1 MSTTSIHH
9 RPVPFYAAAA
19 AAVAVGALAVGSV
32 AVAVSHDSG
41 HPGAPGGQPQTSV
54 QQNRAAGA
62 PLPLH
67 DQRRPRDARRMTT
80 SAGGPR

>member
-19 AAVAVGALAVGSV
+19 AAVAVGALAVGTV

-41 HPGAPGGQPQTSV
+41 QPGAPGGQSQTSV
-54 QQNRAAGA
+54 QQNQPQA
-62 PLPLH
+62 H
-67 DQRRPRDARRMTT
+67 HFHSTT
-80 SAGGPR
+80 SGGRVMLGE

>member
-54 QQNRAAGA
+54 QQNPPRAHHFQ
-62 PLPLH
+62 P
-67 DQRRPRDARRMTT
+67 TT
-80 SAGGPR
+80 SGGRVMLGE